1 MSDLIIELA
10 GPIFRGILKIIGYII
25 LDLIVDVVFS
35 ALASLLSTIL
45 DATGLSR
52 VLAPYRRGCAWVFV
66 LLAIAAV
73 IVIIVLAIT
82 NRAAT
87 TPHF

>member
-25 LDLIVDVVFS
+25 LEVIGELIVAAIGEVIS
-35 ALASLLSTIL
+35 AIL
-45 DATGLSR
+45 NATGLSR
-52 VLAPYRRGCAWVFV
+52 VLAPYQRGCAWVFFLV
-66 LLAIAAV
+66 VIATVVVIIILAINGNAAS
-73 IVIIVLAIT
+73 
-82 NRAAT
+82 